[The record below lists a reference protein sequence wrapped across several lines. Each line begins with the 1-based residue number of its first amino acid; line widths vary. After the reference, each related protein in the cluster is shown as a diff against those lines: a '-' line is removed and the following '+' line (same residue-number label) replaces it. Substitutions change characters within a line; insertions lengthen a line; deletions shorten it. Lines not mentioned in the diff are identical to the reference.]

1 MVYENIRYIG
11 GPLHDQVR
19 RVDVD
24 NSYDVISIPLHNKIP
39 LIFTDKDCSPIGMNK
54 VRLVRYKRCQYTI
67 HKLDGSI
74 KTYTILLIDNEPD
87 RTRAIEFINKKQE
100 EFYEYLFSPDMKLV
114 RKIGP
119 RFNSDFHECIDKELP
134 VYHVSIKSA
143 SIQIQKGCIV
153 QEGSFDECNCC
164 PTYLFCS
171 ELDGDVY
178 TIRERESLFYAK
190 EDALHY
196 VSLMWKG

>member
-11 GPLHDQVR
+11 GPLNNQVR
-19 RVDVD
+19 RIAVD
-24 NSYDVISIPLHNKIP
+24 NSYDVISIPFYNKTP

-54 VRLVRYKRCQYTI
+54 VQLVRYKRCQYAI
-67 HKLDGSI
+67 HKFDGSI

-87 RTRAIEFINKKQE
+87 RTRAIEFINKQQE
-100 EFYEYLFSPDMKLV
+100 EFYEYIFSPDEKLV

-119 RFNSDFHECIDKELP
+119 RSNSDFYECIDKELS
-134 VYHVSIKSA
+134 VYYVSIKGL
-143 SIQIQKGCIV
+143 SIRIQKGRIL
-153 QEGSFDECNCC
+153 QEGSYDECNCRT
-164 PTYLFCS
+164 TYLFCS
-171 ELDGDVY
+171 ELDEYIY